1 MKLCLEK
8 KMDLKSLSSF
18 CQIELFKV
26 DAALFYFT
34 RASPQDVSDKDGV
47 SLWPAGGSR
56 VTMLP
61 HIPMTASKS

>member
-47 SLWPAGGSR
+47 SL
-56 VTMLP
+56 
-61 HIPMTASKS
+61 